1 MLRRRLFPLTAHLLP
16 LTVCLPLTACAVTP
30 LSNRIQVGEEAFVI
44 GVGEGPD
51 SMTDLYA
58 APAAGGSFVR
68 LTFTRPEERLPRL
81 SPQGTAVAF
90 VRRGG
95 AQEAAR
101 WSLVVLDLR
110 TTVERS
116 AQLPGGAAAPTR
128 IGWTADGS
136 TAIVLAGGYFTLS
149 TVPGKDSLV
158 PVPPQASLA
167 ADSMTREL
175 LGDPPSAMVRECT
188 GGGLCI
194 AASNGEVGALDPGA
208 TDAIRW
214 GPDSVAYLTPRGFT
228 VRPLAGGPSRSP
240 DWRGKP
246 SRLRNLTYHPG
257 IPAR

>member
-1 MLRRRLFPLTAHLLP
+1 MWRGFLVRGFRLTSHLL
-16 LTVCLPLTACAVTP
+16 LLTACAVTP
-30 LSNRIQVGEEAFVI
+30 LSNRIAVGEEAFVI
-44 GVGEGPD
+44 GVGEGAD

-90 VRRGG
+90 VRRDG
-95 AQEAAR
+95 AQDGAR

-116 AQLPGGAAAPTR
+116 AQLPGAAAPTR

-136 TAIVLAGGYFTLS
+136 AAIVLAGGYFTLS
-149 TVPGKDSLV
+149 TVPGKGSLV

-175 LGDPPSAMVRECT
+175 LGDPPSAMVRECA

-194 AASNGEVGALDPGA
+194 TAANGEVGALDPGA

-246 SRLRNLTYHPG
+246 SHLRNLTYHPG